1 MPPRVDDK
9 GGTMSDQSK
18 EQLAT
23 QVDETIRKFDE
34 WFQKEHKQEPLTRSE
49 KAILRTYL
57 IYSAKSQ

>member
-1 MPPRVDDK
+1 
-9 GGTMSDQSK
+9 MSDQSK
-18 EQLAT
+18 EQLAA

-34 WFQKEHKQEPLTRSE
+34 WFQKEHKQEPLTRPE